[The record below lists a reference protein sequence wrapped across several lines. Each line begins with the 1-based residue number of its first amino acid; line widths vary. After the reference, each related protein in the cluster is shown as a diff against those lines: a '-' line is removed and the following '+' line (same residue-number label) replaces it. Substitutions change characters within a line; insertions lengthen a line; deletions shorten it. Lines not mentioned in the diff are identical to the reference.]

1 MSKTN
6 TTRLRSKA
14 AEFPVPQSK
23 DDCVAQ
29 IARIGHHQRER
40 QRLEAAMNDEL
51 ASVRQRWEEQARP
64 HADAI
69 VAMSRG
75 VQTYCEAHRAE
86 LTRDGKVKTY
96 TFASGEVRWR
106 MPPPSVS
113 VRGAE
118 AVIESLERLG
128 LMQYL
133 RTKTEVNKEAIL
145 ADPQQALAVK
155 GIKISQDEDFVV
167 VPWDTQLEAVA

>member
-1 MSKTN
+1 MSKQK

-14 AEFPVPQSK
+14 AEHPVPQSK
-23 DDCVAQ
+23 DECVAQ
-29 IARIGHHQRER
+29 IAAIGHHQRER

-51 ASVRQRWEEQARP
+51 AAVRQRWEEQARP

-69 VAMSRG
+69 LSLSRG
-75 VQTYCEAHRAE
+75 VQTFCEAHRAE

-113 VRGAE
+113 IRGAE

-128 LMQYL
+128 LVQYL
-133 RTKTEVNKEAIL
+133 RTRTEVNKEAIL
-145 ADPQQALAVK
+145 ADPGQALAIK
-155 GIKISQDEDFVV
+155 GITICQEEDFVV

>member
-1 MSKTN
+1 MSKKR
-6 TTRLRSKA
+6 TTSLRSKA
-14 AEFPVPQSK
+14 AEHPVPQSK
-23 DDCVAQ
+23 DDCVVQ
-29 IARIGHHQRER
+29 IATIGHHQRER
-40 QRLEAAMNDEL
+40 QRLEAAMNAEL
-51 ASVRQRWEEQARP
+51 AAVRQRWEEQARP

-69 VAMSRG
+69 VALSRG
-75 VQTYCEAHRAE
+75 VQTFCEAHRSE

-113 VRGAE
+113 IRGND

-128 LMQYL
+128 LVQYL
-133 RTKTEVNKEAIL
+133 RSKTEVNKEAIL
-145 ADPQQALAVK
+145 ADPSQAVAVK
-155 GIKISQDEDFVV
+155 GIKLTQEEDFVV